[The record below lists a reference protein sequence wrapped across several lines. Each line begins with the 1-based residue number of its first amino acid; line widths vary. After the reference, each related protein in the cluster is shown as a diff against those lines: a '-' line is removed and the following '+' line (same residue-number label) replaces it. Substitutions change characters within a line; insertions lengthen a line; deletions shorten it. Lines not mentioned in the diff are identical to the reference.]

1 MNALRAFALSTIVSC
16 AGCSY
21 QKVVVHAHYA
31 GVAPTPMS
39 ASLKVEMQ
47 K

>member
-1 MNALRAFALSTIVSC
+1 MNTLRALALFAVLSC